1 MILNNSRKVASDLL
15 FGERK
20 QEVEQM
26 KKLLLIALVVGGI
39 TFAAAP
45 RTEAGTYFSVG
56 IGFPIGFGYY
66 GGCYPGY
73 YGGYYPYTGY
83 YRPYYGYY
91 RPYYGVG
98 YHRYYSHRAYRRPY
112 YWHNGHRVY
121 YNRYARYR

>member
-1 MILNNSRKVASDLL
+1 LL
-15 FGERK
+15 FGKRK

-39 TFAAAP
+39 AFAAAP
-45 RTEAGTYFSVG
+45 RAEAGTYFSVG

-73 YGGYYPYTGY
+73 YGGYYGGGYGYYPYSAY
-83 YRPYYGYY
+83 YRPYYGYH
-91 RPYYGVG
+91 RSYYGSG
-98 YHRYYSHRAYRRPY
+98 YHRYYGHSYRRPY

-121 YNRYARYR
+121 YTRR